1 MVEKNDTHA
10 FCVCPE
16 LTYRIYW
23 WFTALLGNLH
33 DSFLGNRPQFEE
45 ISYCLRDIKE
55 RKLSQNLGPAC
66 WGLLILS
73 FPFDS
78 MNPKNEGLKHHVP
91 STTHSLLGFDLP
103 NVTLFCLLLMKYRNY
118 MSRNGN
124 FWSCSQQSP
133 KKGNWPTSQHPWPH
147 PSLLA
152 MVAEVWKLSRADLP
166 SRSWAKTDWA
176 DKTLLGS
183 HKWVDCW
190 KQIRKGWKQATELR
204 INIFGGFI

>member
-1 MVEKNDTHA
+1 MCLPWVDLQDLLMIYCTSWKPSWFIPWESSTIRRDFLLLERHQRAKIEPKFRPSMLGTPDLV
-10 FCVCPE
+10 FSP
-16 LTYRIYW
+16 LTQWTLRMKGSNIM
-23 WFTALLGNLH
+23 FH
-33 DSFLGNRPQFEE
+33 RP
-45 ISYCLRDIKE
+45 
-55 RKLSQNLGPAC
+55 
-66 WGLLILS
+66 LILCAGIWS
-73 FPFDS
+73 SKRYTVLSASDEIQ
-78 MNPKNEGLKHHVP
+78 KLYVE
-91 STTHSLLGFDLP
+91 
-103 NVTLFCLLLMKYRNY
+103 
-118 MSRNGN
+118 RNGN